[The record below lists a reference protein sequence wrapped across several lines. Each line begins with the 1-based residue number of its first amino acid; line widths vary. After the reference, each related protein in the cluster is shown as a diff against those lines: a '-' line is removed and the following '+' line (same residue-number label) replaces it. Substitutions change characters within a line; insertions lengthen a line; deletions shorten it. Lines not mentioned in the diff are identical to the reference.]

1 MTAKLR
7 IIVTGLIAQYPLGG
21 VAWDYLQYVLGL
33 ARLGHDVYYVEDSGQ
48 WPYNPSEGGLAVDY
62 RWNIA
67 YLANLMER
75 FNLSQKWAYR
85 LAEKAE
91 WFGLSERQWREVVQS
106 ADLLINVSGT
116 IDQVAD
122 YRPVRRLAYIDSD
135 PMFTQI
141 HLSQGRSPLC
151 AQVQAHDVHFTFGEH
166 LSPLVPSTGHHWRPT
181 RQPIVLD
188 EWHPATPQRDVF
200 TTVMNWTSYQDVVH
214 VGRHYGQKD
223 VEFMRFLT
231 LPGLVAPTVLEL
243 AVNLGK
249 TRHTPHALLRRHG
262 WQLADP
268 DRVCPDVDSYRHYIQ
283 SSKAEWSVAKHAY
296 VAGDTG
302 WFSCRSACYL
312 AAGRP
317 VVVQDTGFSSILPVG
332 KGLLAF
338 TTLDEAAAAIQELQ
352 AHYERHTIAARS
364 LAETYF
370 NSDLVLTQL
379 IEEAFR
385 HDPVPQ
391 PRDTS
396 LAYG

>member
-1 MTAKLR
+1 
-7 IIVTGLIAQYPLGG
+7 
-21 VAWDYLQYVLGL
+21 
-33 ARLGHDVYYVEDSGQ
+33 
-48 WPYNPSEGGLAVDY
+48 
-62 RWNIA
+62 
-67 YLANLMER
+67 
-75 FNLSQKWAYR
+75 
-85 LAEKAE
+85 
-91 WFGLSERQWREVVQS
+91 
-106 ADLLINVSGT
+106 LLINVSGT

-122 YRPVRRLAYIDSD
+122 YRPVRRLVYIDSD

-141 HLSQGRSPLC
+141 HLSQGRSPLS
-151 AQVQAHDVHFTFGEH
+151 AQVQAHDVHFTFGER
-166 LSPLVPSTGHHWRPT
+166 LSPLVPSTDHYWRPT

-188 EWHPATPQRDVF
+188 AWHPAAPQRDVF

-214 VGRHYGQKD
+214 AGRRYGQKD

-243 AVNLGK
+243 AVNLGN

-268 DRVCPDVDSYRHYIQ
+268 DQVCPDMDSYRHYIQ

-332 KGLLAF
+332 EGLFAF
-338 TTLDEAAAAIQELQ
+338 TTLDEAAAAIQELR
-352 AHYERHTIAARS
+352 AHYERHAIAARR

-391 PRDTS
+391 PRGTTLAPDCPELCDSRAAGRQDLEQVALPDGS
-396 LAYG
+396 LASGA